1 MSLNKTISKSNLN
14 VGNKP
19 QFSKIV
25 GKQKKLMETIPKF
38 NQNVQ
43 NNRLDVGNMFQFNSM
58 DLNLKC

>member
-38 NQNVQ
+38 N
-43 NNRLDVGNMFQFNSM
+43 
-58 DLNLKC
+58 